1 MKIIFNLSERQ
12 FQKAMLLSGLKDA
25 EVDKINS
32 VLPKYQE
39 IDITEFLEQNDEDN
53 YAHLAFASFA
63 LGTIAHLEDK

>member
-12 FQKAMLLSGLKDA
+12 IQKALLLSGLKDA

-39 IDITEFLEQNDEDN
+39 LDITEFLEQNDEDN
-53 YAHLAFASFA
+53 YVHLAFASFV
-63 LGTIAHLEDK
+63 LGAIAHLEDK